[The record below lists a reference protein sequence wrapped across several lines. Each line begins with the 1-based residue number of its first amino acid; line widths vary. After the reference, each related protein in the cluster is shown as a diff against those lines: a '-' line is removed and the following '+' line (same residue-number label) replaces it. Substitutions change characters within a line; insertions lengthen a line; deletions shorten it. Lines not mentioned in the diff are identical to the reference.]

1 MDSDF
6 NVLLVCRYESL
17 EGDSVSIGAWENM
30 HRYANLLTLRSTDTS
45 SQSEAE
51 SIYRKL
57 ISGREKFFG
66 CVVCMYIHMFV
77 CILFVAITSPA
88 STAILE
94 KCLPIVELALQNI
107 FIGFSAFGCIQWQ
120 HFFGNGGSPEY
131 WPLNFLEKIFDEIVC
146 GQYPWGAV
154 VSRNNS
160 IFHNDQIRKCR
171 YRRTKVPVQQ
181 KILHFRNTI

>member
-1 MDSDF
+1 M
-6 NVLLVCRYESL
+6 
-17 EGDSVSIGAWENM
+17 SIGAWENM

-66 CVVCMYIHMFV
+66 CVVCMYV
-77 CILFVAITSPA
+77 CVYVRVCMYYLFAITPPPS

-107 FIGFSAFGCIQWQ
+107 FIGFSAFGCIQWP

-171 YRRTKVPVQQ
+171 YRRTKVPAQQ

>member
-30 HRYANLLTLRSTDTS
+30 HRYANLLTLRTTTDAS

-66 CVVCMYIHMFV
+66 CVVCMYVYMFGVYVLFV
-77 CILFVAITSPA
+77 CHHT
-88 STAILE
+88 TT
-94 KCLPIVELALQNI
+94 LQHSNPREM
-107 FIGFSAFGCIQWQ
+107 SAYC
-120 HFFGNGGSPEY
+120 
-131 WPLNFLEKIFDEIVC
+131 
-146 GQYPWGAV
+146 
-154 VSRNNS
+154 
-160 IFHNDQIRKCR
+160 
-171 YRRTKVPVQQ
+171 
-181 KILHFRNTI
+181 

>member
-1 MDSDF
+1 MDSDL

-30 HRYANLLTLRSTDTS
+30 HRYANLLTLRTTDTS

-66 CVVCMYIHMFV
+66 CVICMYVCVYVRVCMYY
-77 CILFVAITSPA
+77 LFAITPPSS

-107 FIGFSAFGCIQWQ
+107 FIGFSAFGCI
-120 HFFGNGGSPEY
+120 
-131 WPLNFLEKIFDEIVC
+131 
-146 GQYPWGAV
+146 
-154 VSRNNS
+154 
-160 IFHNDQIRKCR
+160 
-171 YRRTKVPVQQ
+171 
-181 KILHFRNTI
+181 